1 MTLSANARLFDLNAA
16 DRDVALDAISIDN
29 ISDQQL
35 LWIDLT
41 GDDAEL
47 KPVAQ
52 HLGWPEALQQMVPG
66 TTPEGA

>member
-29 ISDQQL
+29 ISDQQV

-41 GDDAEL
+41 G
-47 KPVAQ
+47 
-52 HLGWPEALQQMVPG
+52 GRR
-66 TTPEGA
+66 